1 MASAGSG
8 AEFAEL
14 DVAKVVRLAEQVKD
28 FVRCRANS
36 GHLADVGWTAQFAPS
51 RPLVAIDLE
60 GRSCPLMRHSR
71 LHR

>member
-28 FVRCRANS
+28 FVR
-36 GHLADVGWTAQFAPS
+36 
-51 RPLVAIDLE
+51 
-60 GRSCPLMRHSR
+60 
-71 LHR
+71 